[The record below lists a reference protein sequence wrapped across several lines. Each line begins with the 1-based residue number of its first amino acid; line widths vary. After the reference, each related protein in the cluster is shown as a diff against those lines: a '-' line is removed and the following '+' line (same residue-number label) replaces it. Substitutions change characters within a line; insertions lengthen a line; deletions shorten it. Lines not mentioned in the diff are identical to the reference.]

1 MGCCKLT
8 YSLPLFFLVCTGPFL
23 TTSKQ
28 IIFVTR
34 LISTNT
40 FHQTTWEVHHLWR
53 DWLHGPQAQEDN
65 TSDGQNVL
73 LSLSWN
79 SNSFY
84 EDSLA
89 PSIRSGSRYAKCI
102 HFFPILGFIGKSY
115 FININLESAES
126 NRPSQ
131 ILKFPPLPFTTDDF
145 RTSTQEE
152 WMEGHTSL
160 NSPRWS
166 SQISKS
172 ASSDSPTSLAPEMG
186 FIEDV
191 FFHRLGF
198 EGMAGGWFKCIIYIV

>member
-1 MGCCKLT
+1 MGPRLRRTTQVTDRMFSCL
-8 YSLPLFFLVCTGPFL
+8 YPEIQIVFVQRILLFHSALD
-23 TTSKQ
+23 SA
-28 IIFVTR
+28 
-34 LISTNT
+34 N
-40 FHQTTWEVHHLWR
+40 
-53 DWLHGPQAQEDN
+53 
-65 TSDGQNVL
+65 
-73 LSLSWN
+73 
-79 SNSFY
+79 Y

-89 PSIRSGSRYAKCI
+89 PSIRSGSCYAKCV

-186 FIEDV
+186 FIEDI
-191 FFHRLGF
+191 FSHRLGF
-198 EGMAGGWFKCIIYIV
+198 EGMAGGWFKCIIYIVQFISIIIPSAPPQIIRH